1 LRNLVSD
8 ANAMITD
15 VIAQPCIRS
24 SGPKSPIGT
33 RGPGLMTG
41 IERAPLSAATSDSM
55 GVAVTRAIVFCS
67 V

>member
-1 LRNLVSD
+1 MRNLVRD
-8 ANAMITD
+8 ASAMITD

-24 SGPKSPIGT
+24 TGPKSPTGT

-41 IERAPLSAATSDSM
+41 TERVLSM
-55 GVAVTRAIVFCS
+55 GGAVTRAIVFCS